1 MPEITMIEQPII
13 EIYNMCS
20 NSREQMSGAINY
32 SIILDVAKSK
42 GYTDFDDILY
52 YTNEVERLLNKKR
65 ESNKK
70 AK

>member
-1 MPEITMIEQPII
+1 MIEQPII

-42 GYTDFDDILY
+42 GYKEFDDLLFFA
-52 YTNEVERLLNKKR
+52 NEMESLLHKKR
-65 ESNKK
+65 EANKPK
-70 AK
+70 K